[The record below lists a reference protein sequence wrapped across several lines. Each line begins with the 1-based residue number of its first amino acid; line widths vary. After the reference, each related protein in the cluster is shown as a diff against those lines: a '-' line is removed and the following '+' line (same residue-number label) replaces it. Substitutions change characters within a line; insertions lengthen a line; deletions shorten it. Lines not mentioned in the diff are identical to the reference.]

1 MIFLAAV
8 CGVPCSPP
16 PLSMSPILL
25 VGGDRSALDDAGK
38 TTLLGEFIELHEEP
52 WIYPYLACQLLEV

>member
-1 MIFLAAV
+1 
-8 CGVPCSPP
+8 
-16 PLSMSPILL
+16 MSPILL